1 VRQLVV
7 VAVAALVACPA
18 ALAHGDGAA
27 RGFRSAVESIRPAPS
42 GLTVRVLD
50 SDDELQLRNETGR
63 TIVILGYDGE
73 PYLRFSASGV
83 FRNARSPASYLNLDR
98 YAKVDVPA
106 EADPKAAPRWERVA
120 TGSIWSWH
128 DHRIHWMSPIDPP
141 RVRANPD
148 RPQHVFD
155 WKVPGRI
162 EGRRLA
168 ISGRLDYS
176 PPDDD
181 RSLLPLALGAGVGVG
196 VTAAGIA
203 ILVRRRARAGRSI
216 G

>member
-1 VRQLVV
+1 MRQLL
-7 VAVAALVACPA
+7 AAATAALIVCPVAF
-18 ALAHGDGAA
+18 AHGDGAA
-27 RGFRSAVESIRPAPS
+27 RGFRSAVESIRPAQS

-63 TIVILGYDGE
+63 TIVILGYGGE
-73 PYLRFSASGV
+73 PYLRFSADGV
-83 FRNARSPASYLNLDR
+83 FRNSRSPAAYLNLDR
-98 YAKVDVPA
+98 YAKVDVPE
-106 EADPKAAPRWERVA
+106 EADPKAPPRWERVA
-120 TGSIWSWH
+120 SGAIWAWH

-155 WKVPGRI
+155 WLVPARI

-168 ISGRLDYS
+168 ISGTLDYA
-176 PPDDD
+176 PPEDE
-181 RSLLPLALGAGVGVG
+181 RSLLPLVIGAAVGVG
-196 VTAAGIA
+196 ATAVA
-203 ILVRRRARAGRSI
+203 IFFLVRRRGRSRTA